1 MRLNNRFEHLKS
13 SRFYLHI
20 RHFKNQLI
28 KKYKLIF
35 KIKTMNNFN
44 FYNPVKILFGK
55 GKIAELSKNVP
66 ADAKILMTYGGGSI
80 HKNGVYDQVKAALKG
95 FNVVE
100 FGGIE
105 PNPHYETLMK
115 AVEVVKA
122 EKIDF
127 LLAVGGGS
135 VLDGTKFIAL
145 ASLYEGESA
154 WDIAAKQIS
163 LNKALPFG
171 AVLTLAATGSEM
183 NSGGVITR
191 EATQEKFAFGS
202 PVTFPEF
209 SILDPTITFSLP
221 QRQVANGVVD
231 AYVHVIEQY
240 LTYPVNS
247 PVQDRFA
254 EGILL
259 TLIEEGIKAS
269 TSETPDYENRANLM
283 WAATMAL
290 NGIIGA
296 GVKHDWATH
305 MIGHELTAFHGIDHA
320 VTLAIVLPG
329 LLRLMKDKR
338 REKLLQYATRVWNI
352 TEGTDEQKIESAIQ
366 QTESFF
372 RQVGIKTLLSE
383 HQVGKDT
390 IDRIVERFTQ
400 RKMRAVGAQQ
410 DVSIA
415 DVGELLKTR
424 L

>member
-1 MRLNNRFEHLKS
+1 
-13 SRFYLHI
+13 
-20 RHFKNQLI
+20 
-28 KKYKLIF
+28 
-35 KIKTMNNFN
+35 MNNFN

-55 GKIAELSKNVP
+55 GKIAELNKNIP

-80 HKNGVYDQVKAALKG
+80 HKNGVYEQVKLALKG
-95 FNVVE
+95 YNLVE

-115 AVEVVKA
+115 AVEIVKA

-135 VLDGTKFIAL
+135 VLDGTKFIA
-145 ASLYEGESA
+145 AAALYDGESA
-154 WDIAAKQIS
+154 WDIAAKQLS
-163 LNKALPFG
+163 VSKALPLG

-191 EATQEKFAFGS
+191 ESTQEKFAFGS
-202 PVTFPEF
+202 PVLFPKF
-209 SILDPTITFSLP
+209 SVLDPHITFSLP
-221 QRQVANGVVD
+221 QRQVANGIVD
-231 AYVHVIEQY
+231 AFVHVIEQY

-247 PVQDRFA
+247 PVQDRLA

-259 TLIEEGIKAS
+259 TLIEEGPKAS
-269 TSETPDYENRANLM
+269 TAETPDYENRANLM

-290 NGIIGA
+290 NGLLST
-296 GVKHDWATH
+296 GVKSDWSTH

-329 LLRLMKDKR
+329 VMRLMKDKR

-352 TEGTDEQKIESAIQ
+352 NEGTDEQKIETAIQ

-372 RQVGIKTLLSE
+372 RQVGISTLLSE
-383 HQVGKDT
+383 HQVGQDT